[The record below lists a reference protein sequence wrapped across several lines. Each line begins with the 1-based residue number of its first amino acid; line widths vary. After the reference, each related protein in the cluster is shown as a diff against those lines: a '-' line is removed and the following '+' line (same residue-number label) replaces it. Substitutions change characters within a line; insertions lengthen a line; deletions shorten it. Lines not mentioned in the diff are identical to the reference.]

1 MANFLDIF
9 PRITYDIN
17 KDRYEN
23 LDVVTNIF
31 FRVGIVKSILDN
43 YGSYFVYEIP
53 DGQRPE
59 VLAERIYGNPDAYWI
74 IMYANDMYDPM
85 YDWPLS
91 YDAFKKFIINRYGS
105 IATAKTTYHHYEKVI
120 ERQESFTGIITTQY
134 ITINK
139 EKATTNTAA
148 SLADVPY
155 DYYDDPNLPTEGAWI
170 TINMGNGKSVQ
181 ERVYKRRIT
190 NYDYEDELNN
200 NKRFVKVIK
209 AEYYNTIIE
218 ELKRLVDPTKTAV
231 SFRRRLI

>member
-1 MANFLDIF
+1 MADFLDIF

-17 KDRYEN
+17 KDRYQN
-23 LDVVTNIF
+23 LEVVTNIF

-43 YGSYFVYEIP
+43 YGSYFTYEIP

-74 IMYANDMYDPM
+74 LMYANDMYDPN

-91 YDAFKKFIINRYGS
+91 YDAFKKFIIAKYGS

-120 ERQESFTGIITTQY
+120 ERQESATGTVTTQY

-139 EKATTNTAA
+139 EKATVNLA
-148 SLADVPY
+148 SSLSDVPY
-155 DYYDDPNLPTEGAWI
+155 DYYDDPNLPTEADFV
-170 TINMGNGKSVQ
+170 TINMGNGKTVF
-181 ERVYKRRIT
+181 ERTYKRRIT

-200 NKRFVKVIK
+200 NKRFVKIIK
-209 AEYYNTIIE
+209 AEYYP
-218 ELKRLVDPTKTAV
+218 RLVSELRALTNFDNRSNFT
-231 SFRRRLI
+231 RRLI